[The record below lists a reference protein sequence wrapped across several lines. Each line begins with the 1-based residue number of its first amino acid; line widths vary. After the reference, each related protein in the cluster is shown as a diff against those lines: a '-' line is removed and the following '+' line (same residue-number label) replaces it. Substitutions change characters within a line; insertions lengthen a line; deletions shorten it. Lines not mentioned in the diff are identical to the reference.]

1 MDQRALAHNLT
12 LRYRDEIVR
21 VMQDLVRLPSRNTP
35 PEGEELACQEYV
47 ANYLRKGEL
56 PVDMYEPDQVP
67 GMVEHP
73 AFWPGRNYRGRPN
86 LSSFLEGKGGGR
98 SLLLTGHM
106 DTVALGDNVWS
117 KPPFGAEIQDGRLY
131 GLGSIDMKGAMGAM
145 LVLYKAVAHEQVRLR
160 GALCYESVVDE
171 EEGGVNATIAGRL
184 RYGRMDGAVIPEGT
198 GLNVYPAAR
207 GVLVTDFIFSSGK
220 GTWLEVG
227 TGGEAGADAVEQ
239 IGVFL
244 THVHELQASRRLHPV
259 HPLYT
264 SYPDPV
270 PVQVTKVYA
279 GGWGNQ
285 VPIAVPP
292 EGRIELIV
300 QTLPGEER
308 ADVLKE
314 QQEWL
319 GRLVEAYPR
328 VFATPPE
335 TRHRLRWLPGTA
347 IDAAHPL
354 VTTLAESVSQVRG
367 RTPTVVGA
375 PYACDMFALHQIF
388 HMPALLFGPSGAN
401 AHAADEYVELDSV
414 LSFFEA
420 LLLFVLRWCSTVDE

>member
-1 MDQRALAHNLT
+1 MDQRALAHDLT
-12 LRYRDEIVR
+12 LRYRDEIIQ
-21 VMQDLVRLPSRNTP
+21 VMQDLIRRPSRNTP
-35 PEGEELACQEYV
+35 PDGEELACQEYI
-47 ANYLRKGEL
+47 ANYLREAGL
-56 PVDMYEPDQVP
+56 AVDMYEPDQVP
-67 GMVEHP
+67 GLTEHP

-86 LSSFLEGKGGGR
+86 VSSLLEGRGGGR

-106 DTVALGDNVWS
+106 DTVALGDNAWS
-117 KPPFGAEIQDGRLY
+117 KPPFGAEVRDGRLY

-145 LVLYKAVAHEQVRLR
+145 LVLYKAIAREKLPLR
-160 GALCYESVVDE
+160 GALSYESVVDE
-171 EEGGVNATIAGRL
+171 EEAGVNATIAGRL
-184 RYGRMDGAVIPEGT
+184 RNGPMDGAVIPEGT
-198 GLNVYPAAR
+198 ELKIYPAAR
-207 GVLVTDFIFSSGK
+207 GVLISDLIFRSGQ

-227 TGGEAGADAVEQ
+227 TAGESAAGAVEQ

-244 THVHELQASRRLHPV
+244 THLDEFQASRRKHPV

-300 QTLPGEER
+300 QTMPGEER

-314 QQEWL
+314 QEQWL
-319 GRLVEAYPR
+319 AGLAAAYPR
-328 VFATPPE
+328 VFAIPPE
-335 TRHRLRWLPGTA
+335 TRQRLRCIPGTA
-347 IDAAHPL
+347 MDPAHPL
-354 VTTLAESVSQVRG
+354 VTTIADSVRRVCG
-367 RTPTVVGA
+367 VEPTVIGA

-388 HMPALLFGPSGAN
+388 GMPACIFGPTGGN

-414 LSFFEA
+414 FSFFEA
-420 LLLFVLRWCSTVDE
+420 LLLFVMRWCGTADI